1 MGSVSPLSQKRAL
14 LSLLEWLVVTNR
26 YNKGMEREVFSSLNP
41 KTLKTFVLEDRPLF
55 RLFLKQWLGEKNGHH
70 LSFFDSPEKI
80 EANGEPRDIE
90 LLAAH
95 LLPSRLHF
103 KRLGE
108 IQGHGV
114 YGEGLDFTTIQWCR
128 KSGVKALL
136 DLRDGLE
143 EWEQGLQALGNGQTA
158 ETSSVLRALN
168 GSQGKGISRLSRRET
183 EVARMLVK
191 GFSAK
196 QVASALGTSEGT
208 VKNQRKSV
216 YRKLGI
222 VRATQLAGALGFGRS
237 R

>member
-1 MGSVSPLSQKRAL
+1 MDQDSQSIATLR
-14 LSLLEWLVVTNR
+14 
-26 YNKGMEREVFSSLNP
+26 
-41 KTLKTFVLEDRPLF
+41 TLKTFVLEDRPLF
-55 RLFLKQWLGEKNGHH
+55 RLFFKQWLGEKNGHQ
-70 LSFFDSPEKI
+70 LSFFDSPEKL
-80 EANGEPRDIE
+80 EANHEPRDVE

-103 KRLGE
+103 KRVEE
-108 IQGHGV
+108 IHGHGV
-114 YGEGLDFTTIQWCR
+114 YGEGLDSTTIQWCR

-222 VRATQLAGALGFGRS
+222 VRATQLAGAVGFGRS

>member
-1 MGSVSPLSQKRAL
+1 MDQSFQTYGNLQIP
-14 LSLLEWLVVTNR
+14 
-26 YNKGMEREVFSSLNP
+26 
-41 KTLKTFVLEDRPLF
+41 KTFVLEDRPLF
-55 RLFLKQWLGEKNGHH
+55 RVFLKHWLGEKNGHQ
-70 LSFFDSPEKI
+70 LSFFDSPEKM
-80 EANGEPRDIE
+80 EANDEPRDIE
-90 LLAAH
+90 LFAAH

-103 KRLGE
+103 KRVE
-108 IQGHGV
+108 KIHGHGV

-128 KSGVKALL
+128 KSGVKALF

-158 ETSSVLRALN
+158 ETSSVLRALK

-183 EVARMLVK
+183 EGARMLVK

-222 VRATQLAGALGFGRS
+222 VRATQLAGALGYGRA